1 MAGTRIIVDTRELDA
16 VRKRLDGLADFDRAG
31 LLDAIGAEGESQT
44 RRRIEEER
52 TDPAG
57 QPWEPWSP
65 RYART
70 RHGNHS
76 LLMGEGDLLDSIQY
90 LVAGGTVEWGSNLV
104 YAAIHQFGGEEIGM
118 PGLPARPYLGLNP
131 ENETEL
137 LAVVNDFL
145 DEALA

>member
-1 MAGTRIIVDTRELDA
+1 MAGTRIIVDTRELEA
-16 VRKRLDGLADFDRAG
+16 ARKRLDGLANFDRAG

-44 RRRIEEER
+44 RRRIEDEKTGPE
-52 TDPAG
+52 G
-57 QPWEPWSP
+57 QPWDPWAP

-70 RHGNHS
+70 RHGGHS